1 MNLITIKDELYEV
14 IRTIPE
20 HTGIDTEKFRILTHS
35 TNVFRK
41 DGWFW
46 FVFPN
51 LLNHPPRNRH
61 ALFIGLSF
69 PFYVF
74 SVWNLCCNT
83 YALIRGFHI

>member
-41 DGWFW
+41 DGMFW
-46 FVFPN
+46 FVRIVEEAQIVEDDQPLLEEN
-51 LLNHPPRNRH
+51 LE
-61 ALFIGLSF
+61 S
-69 PFYVF
+69 
-74 SVWNLCCNT
+74 
-83 YALIRGFHI
+83 

>member
-1 MNLITIKDELYEV
+1 MSSKFITVKDDLYQV

-46 FVFPN
+46 FVRIVEEAQVIEDSLEN
-51 LLNHPPRNRH
+51 
-61 ALFIGLSF
+61 
-69 PFYVF
+69 
-74 SVWNLCCNT
+74 
-83 YALIRGFHI
+83 